1 MRLAAAVTRMR
12 IFRVLLHVEDMAT
25 TTFEE
30 RSKRAL
36 KGDRGDDD
44 EGIEAPEP
52 SVNYDNESAML
63 REVLRQLGEL
73 KRSAERAERRE
84 ELCSAVDG
92 RRGSPVSPK
101 CDVRSSPT
109 PPVRFAG
116 GSADGPDARRGEQQ
130 EHQQQAV

>member
-1 MRLAAAVTRMR
+1 MR

-36 KGDRGDDD
+36 KHDRGDDD

-84 ELCSAVDG
+84 ELCSSAVDG
-92 RRGSPVSPK
+92 RGESPMSPR
-101 CDVRSSPT
+101 CDVSPT
-109 PPVRFAG
+109 PPVRFAA
-116 GSADGPDARRGEQQ
+116 GSADGPEGNSAPDARRGEQQ